1 MSSIEEKINSLNDMQ
16 KKAVLTTEGPLLLLA
31 GAGSGKTRVL
41 THRIAYLIDKGV
53 RPFNILAITFTNKAA
68 REMKER
74 VAAITP
80 RGDEVWVSTFH
91 STCVRLLRREIDK
104 IGYSN
109 KFSIYDSDDS
119 ERLIKDILKENN
131 ISDKVY
137 PPKMLMS
144 QIGGQKDRMNTPED
158 YMKEVERDFRMR
170 KVADIYAMYQNRLKE
185 NNALDFDDLIFKT
198 VELFN
203 KRPDILDKYQE
214 RFKYI
219 MVDEYQDTNGAQYQL
234 IKLLASKYNNLCVV
248 GDDDQSIYGWRGAD
262 IKNIL
267 DFEKDFKNT
276 TVIKLEQNYRSTG
289 LILESANAVIKNN
302 RTRKAKALWTEQGEG
317 AKLKFHLSQSDR
329 DEAKYICDTIDK
341 EAVEGKKY
349 SDFAILYRN
358 NALSRVIEE
367 QLVKSSIPYRLF
379 GGTRFYDRREI
390 RDIMSYLKVINN
402 PDDDIAL
409 KRIINVPKRSIGD
422 TTVAKISAYALENN
436 ISFYMALCGSE
447 NIDTLTPRAQKS
459 LVAFVELLN
468 DFMIDAQELPVSDL
482 IEKII
487 DDTGYKAELEAINTD
502 ESKGRIE
509 NIDELINK
517 ASEFE
522 EKNEESTLAQF
533 LEEVALVADVDGFT
547 EGQDTVVLMTL
558 HSSKGLEF
566 DTVFIAGFEESIFP
580 GFRAMQDGTGT
591 EMEEERRL
599 CYVGI
604 TRAKNE
610 LYLTAAKNRMQ
621 HGQRV
626 FNLPSRFLKEIPSAY
641 IERSEDGLTV
651 KKADN
656 SFGLKSKPAQFN
668 PSKKGINPYK
678 MPAPKNVE
686 LNFTVGDNVKHI
698 KFGIGTVK
706 DMAPAG
712 ADYEITVDFGKL
724 GVKKLMSKFANLKKI

>member
-1 MSSIEEKINSLNDMQ
+1 MSSIQEKISTLNDMQ
-16 KKAVLTTEGPLLLLA
+16 KQAVLTTEGPLLLLA

-74 VAAITP
+74 VSAITP
-80 RGDEVWVSTFH
+80 QGDEVWVSTFH

-104 IGYSN
+104 IGYN
-109 KFSIYDSDDS
+109 NNFSIYDSDDS

-137 PPKMLMS
+137 PPKMLMA
-144 QIGGQKDRMNTPED
+144 QIGGQKDQMHTPED
-158 YMKEVERDFRMR
+158 YMKEVEKDFRMR
-170 KVADIYAMYQNRLKE
+170 KVADIYAMYQSRLKD

-198 VELFN
+198 VELF
-203 KRPDILDKYQE
+203 KTRPDILDKYQE

-234 IKLLASKYNNLCVV
+234 VKLLASKYNNLCVV

-302 RTRKAKALWTEQGEG
+302 RTRKAKALWTDQGDG
-317 AKLKFHLSQSDR
+317 AKLKFHLSSSDR

-367 QLVKSSIPYRLF
+367 QLVKNSIPYRLF

-390 RDIMSYLKVINN
+390 RDIMCYLKVLNN
-402 PDDDIAL
+402 PNDDIAL

-422 TTVAKISAYALENN
+422 TTVAKISEYALNN
-436 ISFYMALCGSE
+436 NMSFYMALCGSD

-468 DFMIDAQELPVSDL
+468 GFMIDAEELPVSEL
-482 IEKII
+482 IEKIT
-487 DDTGYKAELEAINTD
+487 DETGYSAELEALNTD
-502 ESKGRIE
+502 EAKGRLE
-509 NIDELINK
+509 NISELVNK

-522 EKNEESTLAQF
+522 ENTENATLSQF

-604 TRAKNE
+604 TRAKKE

-626 FNLPSRFLKEIPSAY
+626 FNQPSRFLKEIPSAY
-641 IERSEDGLTV
+641 IERSEDGLSV

-656 SFGLKSKPAQFN
+656 SFGFKTNTQQFN

-678 MPAPKNVE
+678 MPKPKNVE
-686 LNFTVGDNVKHI
+686 LNFTVGDQVKHI

-724 GVKKLMSKFANLKKI
+724 GEKKLMSKFANLKKI

>member
-1 MSSIEEKINSLNDMQ
+1 MSIQEKINTLNDMQ
-16 KKAVLTTEGPLLLLA
+16 KQAVLTTEGPLLLLA

-91 STCVRLLRREIDK
+91 STCVRILRREIDK
-104 IGYSN
+104 IGYNN
-109 KFSIYDSDDS
+109 KFSIYDADDS

-137 PPKMLMS
+137 PPKMIMS
-144 QIGGQKDRMNTPED
+144 VIGGQKDQMMGPVD
-158 YMKEVERDFRMR
+158 YMKTVEKDFRMR
-170 KVADIYAMYQNRLKE
+170 KVADVYAMYQNRLKE

-198 VELFN
+198 VELFKN
-203 KRPDILDKYQE
+203 RPDILDKYQE
-214 RFKYI
+214 RFRYI
-219 MVDEYQDTNGAQYQL
+219 MVDEYQDTNGSQYQL
-234 IKLLASKYNNLCVV
+234 VKLLASKYNNLCVV

-262 IKNIL
+262 IRNIL

-302 RTRKAKALWTEQGEG
+302 RTRKAKALWTEAGDG
-317 AKLKFHLSQSDR
+317 AKLKFHNAAGDR
-329 DEAKYICDTIDK
+329 EEAKFICDTIDK
-341 EAVEGKKY
+341 GVMEGKKY
-349 SDFAILYRN
+349 GDFAILYRN

-367 QLVKSSIPYRLF
+367 QLVKAGIPYRLF
-379 GGTRFYDRREI
+379 GGTRFYDRKEI
-390 RDIMSYLKVINN
+390 KDIMCYLKVLNN
-402 PDDDIAL
+402 PNDDIAI

-422 TTVAKISAYALENN
+422 TTVAKISEYALENHL
-436 ISFYMALCGSE
+436 SFYMALCGYE
-447 NIDTLTPRAQKS
+447 NIEGLSSRTKAS
-459 LVAFVELLN
+459 LEKFISLIN
-468 DFMIDAQELPVSDL
+468 DFNIDADELPVADL
-482 IEKII
+482 IEKIV
-487 DDTGYKAELEAINTD
+487 DETGYKAELEAVNTD
-502 ESKGRIE
+502 EARGRLE
-509 NIDELINK
+509 NIGELVNK
-517 ASEFE
+517 AAEFE
-522 EKNEESTLAQF
+522 ENNEGADLAQF

-547 EGQDTVVLMTL
+547 EGDDTIVLMTL

-580 GFRAMQDGTGT
+580 GFRAMQDGTGM

-604 TRAKNE
+604 TRAKKE

-626 FNLPSRFLKEIPSAY
+626 YNMPSRFLKEIPSKY
-641 IERSEDGLTV
+641 IERTEDGLTV
-651 KKADN
+651 RKAEEG
-656 SFGLKSKPAQFN
+656 FGFGTVKRDN
-668 PSKKGINPYK
+668 PSRRMVNPYK
-678 MPAPKNVE
+678 MPEPKNVT
-686 LNFTVGDNVKHI
+686 LDYTVGDTVKHI
-698 KFGIGTVK
+698 KFGIGHVT

-712 ADYEITVDFGKL
+712 ADYEVTVDFQNVGT
-724 GVKKLMSKFANLKKI
+724 KKLMSKFANLKKI

>member
-1 MSSIEEKINSLNDMQ
+1 MSIEDKLKTLNDMQ
-16 KKAVLTTEGPLLLLA
+16 RQAVLTTEGPLLLLA

-41 THRIAYLIDKGV
+41 THRIAYLIENGV
-53 RPFNILAITFTNKAA
+53 KPWNILAITFTNKAA

-91 STCVRLLRREIDK
+91 STCVRILRREIDK

-109 KFSIYDSDDS
+109 KFSIYDADDS
-119 ERLIKDILKENN
+119 ERLIKDILKEHN

-137 PPKMLMS
+137 PPKMVIS
-144 QIGGQKDRMNTPED
+144 QIGGQKDRMHSPED
-158 YMKEVERDFRMR
+158 FMEEVERDFRMR
-170 KVADIYAMYQNRLKE
+170 KVADIYAIYQERLKE

-214 RFKYI
+214 RFRYI

-234 IKLLASKYNNLCVV
+234 VKLLASKYNNLCVV

-276 TVIKLEQNYRSTG
+276 VVIKLEQNYRSTG

-302 RTRKAKALWTEQGEG
+302 RTRKAKALWTDRGEG
-317 AKLKFHLSQSDR
+317 AKLKFHNSSGDR
-329 DEAKYICDTIDK
+329 DEANFICKTIDK
-341 EAVEGKKY
+341 GITEGRKY
-349 SDFAILYRN
+349 SDYAILYRN

-367 QLVKSSIPYRLF
+367 QLVKDSIPYRLF
-379 GGTRFYDRREI
+379 GGTRFYDRKEI
-390 RDIMSYLKVINN
+390 KDIMCYLKVLNN
-402 PDDDIAL
+402 PNDDIAI

-422 TTVAKISAYALENN
+422 TTVGKISEYAAENHL
-436 ISFYMALCGSE
+436 SFYMALCGSE
-447 NIDTLTPRAQKS
+447 NIDSLTSRAKSS
-459 LVAFVELLN
+459 LVKFVELLN
-468 DFMIDAQELPVSDL
+468 DFNIDAEELPVSEL

-487 DDTGYKAELEAINTD
+487 DETGYKAELEAINTD
-502 ESKGRIE
+502 ESRGRLE
-509 NIDELINK
+509 NIGELINK
-517 ASEFE
+517 AAEFE
-522 EKNEESTLAQF
+522 ENNEDADLAQF
-533 LEEVALVADVDGFT
+533 LEEVALVADVDGYT
-547 EGQDTVVLMTL
+547 EGDDTVVLMTL

-580 GFRAMQDGTGT
+580 GFRAMQDGTGM

-604 TRAKNE
+604 TRAKRE
-610 LYLTAAKNRMQ
+610 LYLTAAKNRLQ

-626 FNLPSRFLKEIPSAY
+626 YNMPSRFLKEIPSKF

-651 KKADN
+651 KKAEGG
-656 SFGLKSKPAQFN
+656 FGFEQPVQYNPA
-668 PSKKGINPYK
+668 KRVVNPYK
-678 MPAPKNVE
+678 MPEPKNVS
-686 LNFTVGDNVKHI
+686 LDFTVGDNVKHI
-698 KFGIGTVK
+698 KFGIGQVK
-706 DMAPAG
+706 DMTPAG
-712 ADYEITVDFGKL
+712 ADYEITVDFVNAGT
-724 GVKKLMSKFANLKKI
+724 KKLMSKFANLKKI

>member
-1 MSSIEEKINSLNDMQ
+1 MSIEAKLNTLNDMQ
-16 KKAVLTTEGPLLLLA
+16 RQAVLTTEGPLLLLA

-41 THRIAYLIDKGV
+41 THRIAYLIDQGV
-53 RPFNILAITFTNKAA
+53 KAWNILAITFTNKAA

-74 VAAITP
+74 VAAITLQ
-80 RGDEVWVSTFH
+80 GDEVWVSTFH
-91 STCVRLLRREIDK
+91 STCVKILRREIDK

-109 KFSIYDSDDS
+109 KFSIYDADDS
-119 ERLIKDILKENN
+119 ERLIKDILKEHN

-137 PPKMLMS
+137 PVKMIMS
-144 QIGGQKDRMNTPED
+144 QIGNQKDQMHTPED
-158 YMKEVERDFRMR
+158 YMKEVEKDFRMR
-170 KVADIYAMYQNRLKE
+170 KVADVYAIYQNRLKE

-214 RFKYI
+214 RFRYI

-234 IKLLASKYNNLCVV
+234 VKLLASKYYNLCVV

-302 RTRKAKALWTEQGEG
+302 RTRKAKALWTDQEEG
-317 AKLKFHLSQSDR
+317 TKLKFHNASGDR
-329 DEAKYICDTIDK
+329 EEAKFICETIDK
-341 EAVEGKKY
+341 GVVEGKKY

-367 QLVKSSIPYRLF
+367 QLVKESVPYRLF
-379 GGTRFYDRREI
+379 GGTRFYDRKEI
-390 RDIMSYLKVINN
+390 KDIMCYLKVLNN
-402 PDDDIAL
+402 PNDDIAI
-409 KRIINVPKRSIGD
+409 KRIINVPKRSIGG
-422 TTVAKISAYALENN
+422 TTVAKISEYAAENHL
-436 ISFYMALCGSE
+436 SFYMALCGSE
-447 NIDTLTPRAQKS
+447 NIDSLSSRAKAS
-459 LVAFVELLN
+459 LVKFVELLN
-468 DFMIDAQELPVSDL
+468 DFNIDAEELPVSEL

-487 DDTGYKAELEAINTD
+487 DETGYKAELEAINTD
-502 ESKGRIE
+502 ESRGRLE
-509 NIDELINK
+509 NIGELVNK
-517 ASEFE
+517 AAEFE
-522 EKNEESTLAQF
+522 ENNEDADLAQF

-547 EGQDTVVLMTL
+547 EGDDTVVLMTL

-580 GFRAMQDGTGT
+580 GFRAMQDGTGM

-604 TRAKNE
+604 TRAKKE
-610 LYLTAAKNRMQ
+610 LYLTAAKNRLQ

-626 FNLPSRFLKEIPSAY
+626 YNMPSRFLKEIPSKFV
-641 IERSEDGLTV
+641 ERSEDGLTV
-651 KKADN
+651 KKAEG
-656 SFGLKSKPAQFN
+656 SFGFENPARYN
-668 PSKKGINPYK
+668 PAKRVINPYK
-678 MPAPKNVE
+678 MPEPKNVS
-686 LNFTVGDNVKHI
+686 LNFTVGDQVKHI
-698 KFGIGTVK
+698 KFGIGQVK
-706 DMAPAG
+706 DMMPAG
-712 ADYEITVDFGKL
+712 ADYEITVDFINAGT
-724 GVKKLMSKFANLKKI
+724 KKLMSKFANLKKI